1 MIDRSIRKSLCIA
14 DRKIPKI
21 TAKDTFI
28 ADLSAA
34 FCMKRCRTQ
43 DNTGT
48 LTIVQ
53 RINEFTLTPDRNNH
67 RTRGRGILREA
78 SGIDAREIRNSNRL
92 IFSTCTACPCTLLLH
107 LTVKALII
115 QGDSMFVKNLL
126 GEFPWESIGIVELE
140 TNLTVQ
146 NRLMRILQ
154 TGDFFI
160 QKLNPL
166 RQRRSKPILFHANYA
181 FDIILF
187 RKKFAE
193 ILCIT
198 ENIND
203 CIYSTVKEWLCD
215 SKHTSMTNCTAKRA
229 AQNVAAPLV

>member
-1 MIDRSIRKSLCIA
+1 
-14 DRKIPKI
+14 
-21 TAKDTFI
+21 
-28 ADLSAA
+28 
-34 FCMKRCRTQ
+34 
-43 DNTGT
+43 
-48 LTIVQ
+48 
-53 RINEFTLTPDRNNH
+53 
-67 RTRGRGILREA
+67 
-78 SGIDAREIRNSNRL
+78 
-92 IFSTCTACPCTLLLH
+92 
-107 LTVKALII
+107 
-115 QGDSMFVKNLL
+115 MFVKNLL

-160 QKLNPL
+160 QKLNSL
-166 RQRRSKPILFHANYA
+166 RQRRSKPILFHANYT

-203 CIYSTVKEWLCD
+203 
-215 SKHTSMTNCTAKRA
+215 
-229 AQNVAAPLV
+229 

>member
-1 MIDRSIRKSLCIA
+1 
-14 DRKIPKI
+14 
-21 TAKDTFI
+21 
-28 ADLSAA
+28 
-34 FCMKRCRTQ
+34 
-43 DNTGT
+43 
-48 LTIVQ
+48 
-53 RINEFTLTPDRNNH
+53 
-67 RTRGRGILREA
+67 
-78 SGIDAREIRNSNRL
+78 
-92 IFSTCTACPCTLLLH
+92 
-107 LTVKALII
+107 
-115 QGDSMFVKNLL
+115 MFVKNLL

-215 SKHTSMTNCTAKRA
+215 SKHTSMADCTAERT
-229 AQNVAAPLV
+229 AQNVAAPLVRRQNSIHNHDGNRACMVCNDFERNILFRICSIGHVCNFRRIFDDRIEEIRLKVRSLVLNDRGKPL